1 MVKKAL
7 VKAVSSFTIGV
18 MLISFSVSSFAVS
31 VNGTDSA
38 DSTRVQELLKCG
50 LTQQEADKLIRVEK
64 ISNQLQQNGQTLE
77 MKNNKVVIKNSEK
90 PIIVN
95 ISSDDKEFIIRQV
108 EKSVNGPKISAEKK
122 RADIEEAMKK
132 ILVEKSIG

>member
-108 EKSVNGPKISAEKK
+108 EKSVNGPKISAEK
-122 RADIEEAMKK
+122 RGQI
-132 ILVEKSIG
+132 

>member
-122 RADIEEAMKK
+122 RANIEEAMKK